1 MVENTFGKLNSKS
14 ETVQVNFSVILSID
28 ITSSQRLFP
37 QRPLMALLLAMI
49 VADDD
54 SDDNSG
60 VSYNELLV
68 ILTEWLK
75 EYPGRGR
82 FCTHVSSKFKSSFS
96 TFKVFLI
103 RLDWMSLILVF
114 GTMIIRDVVP
124 KMARTSILD
133 PILHSF

>member
-14 ETVQVNFSVILSID
+14 ETVQVNFRVILSVN

-60 VSYNELLV
+60 VSYNELF
-68 ILTEWLK
+68 W
-75 EYPGRGR
+75 
-82 FCTHVSSKFKSSFS
+82 
-96 TFKVFLI
+96 
-103 RLDWMSLILVF
+103 
-114 GTMIIRDVVP
+114 
-124 KMARTSILD
+124 
-133 PILHSF
+133 

>member
-1 MVENTFGKLNSKS
+1 MLFAGQSLTPVEDSYHFNIQEALVKKYLLLQLPCFEADYPPVISLKKLTLNSTVVENTFGKLNSKS
-14 ETVQVNFSVILSID
+14 ETVLVNFSVILSID

-68 ILTEWLK
+68 ILTE
-75 EYPGRGR
+75 
-82 FCTHVSSKFKSSFS
+82 
-96 TFKVFLI
+96 
-103 RLDWMSLILVF
+103 
-114 GTMIIRDVVP
+114 
-124 KMARTSILD
+124 
-133 PILHSF
+133 

>member
-82 FCTHVSSKFKSSFS
+82 FCTRVSSKFKSSFS

-103 RLDWMSLILVF
+103 WHNDNPRC
-114 GTMIIRDVVP
+114 
-124 KMARTSILD
+124 RTQNGAHFD
-133 PILHSF
+133 FRPNFA